1 MRIGK
6 VVKIVKI
13 PDAIPVS
20 LPKVKRI
27 LVPDWPV
34 RVPEKVEIGRS

>member
-13 PDAIPVS
+13 PDAIPAS

-34 RVPEKVEIGRS
+34 SVPKKVEISR

>member
-6 VVKIVKI
+6 VIKVTKI
-13 PDAIPVS
+13 PDAIPAR

-27 LVPDWPV
+27 SVPNWPV
-34 RVPEKVEIGRS
+34 RKEEKVTR

>member
-6 VVKIVKI
+6 VIKIVKI
-13 PDAIPVS
+13 PDAIPAS

-27 LVPDWPV
+27 FVPDWPV
-34 RVPEKVEIGRS
+34 RKKVEVERISR